1 MTQWAE
7 IRHMHHVDGVPKRE
21 VARRLDVDVKTV
33 RRALEG
39 DEAPTKRRSPRR
51 GCRLDG
57 WRSEIEG
64 LLKAEPKISAKRI
77 ARILEPKTG
86 RLPERSVRQYVAR
99 LRGDLFVPEVF
110 VHRTPVLGDAIEYD
124 FGESWAEV
132 AGRRQKIKYLVATL
146 PASNVY
152 FAKAYSVERLECLL
166 DGMSEALEWFGGVP
180 RRAVLDN
187 TSLAV
192 RKVLPG
198 RDRREN
204 ERFHAFRGEWVL
216 HVDFCAPGKGWEK
229 GSAERGV
236 EYVRGLVFR
245 PTPRVESFDELNAR
259 ILEELDR
266 DLDLRKLP
274 DGRTAREA
282 LTAERE
288 HLRPLPT
295 RRPETCRT
303 FPCVANKYGN
313 VRVDRSTY
321 SVPSEH
327 ARRVVTCRLY
337 HDRVE
342 FARDEAMIAR
352 HARSFQVGAV
362 VIDPMHVLPLL
373 EHKHRAVG
381 EATAITTWALPS
393 AFHELRERLRAQVR
407 KPDQEWVQI
416 LRLMESHPMNEVE
429 VAVRHALDRGSP
441 RLQTVSLILRQGCEN
456 ELVRP
461 APIELERADLRE
473 IEVAEPKLEA
483 WDALLDG
490 GRR

>member
-1 MTQWAE
+1 MSQWAE
-7 IRHMHHVDGVPKRE
+7 IRYLHRVEGVPKRD
-21 VARRLDVDVKTV
+21 VARRLDLDVKTV
-33 RRALEG
+33 RRALEAE
-39 DEAPTKRRSPRR
+39 EAPTKRRSSRR
-51 GCRLDG
+51 GCRLDD
-57 WRSEIEG
+57 WRSDIEG
-64 LLKAEPKISAKRI
+64 FLKEEPKISAKRI
-77 ARILEPKTG
+77 ARLLEPKTG
-86 RLPERSVRQYVAR
+86 RLPDRSVRQYVAR

-110 VHRTPVLGDAIEYD
+110 VHRTPILGDAIEFD

-132 AGRRQKIKYLVATL
+132 AGRRQKVKYLVATL

-152 FAKAYSVERLECLL
+152 FAKAYAVERLECLL
-166 DGMSEALEWFGGVP
+166 DGMSEALDWFGGVP

-198 RDRREN
+198 RDRQEN
-204 ERFHAFRGEWVL
+204 ERFQAFRGEWVL

-229 GSAERGV
+229 GSVERGV
-236 EYVRGLVFR
+236 EYVRGLMFR
-245 PTPRVESFDELNAR
+245 PTPRVESFDELNAL

-295 RRPETCRT
+295 RRPETCRI

-313 VRVDRSTY
+313 VRVDQATY
-321 SVPSEH
+321 SVPTEH

-342 FARDEAMIAR
+342 FARDEEVIAR
-352 HARSFQVGAV
+352 HARSFHAGAV

-381 EATAITTWALPS
+381 EATAIATWRLPL
-393 AFHELRERLRAQVR
+393 AFHELRERLRAEVR
-407 KPDQEWVQI
+407 KPDQEWVRI
-416 LRLMESHPMNEVE
+416 LRLMESHSMDDVE
-429 VAVRHALDRGSP
+429 AAVRQALDRGSS
-441 RLQTVSLILRQGCEN
+441 RLSTVHLLLRQGIEN
-456 ELVRP
+456 EQLRP
-461 APIELERADLRE
+461 APIELERVDLRE
-473 IEVAEPKLEA
+473 IEVAAPKLEA
-483 WDALLDG
+483 WDVLLEG